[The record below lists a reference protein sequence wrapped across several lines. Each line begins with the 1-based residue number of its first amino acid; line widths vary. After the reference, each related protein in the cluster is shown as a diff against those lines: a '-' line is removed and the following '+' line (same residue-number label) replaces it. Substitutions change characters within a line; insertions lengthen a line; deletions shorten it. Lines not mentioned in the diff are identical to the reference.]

1 MSSLSEFYNVY
12 NQMMNDKKDNS
23 LSDLVEKCKNIIKDN
38 LKYFI
43 DPIKYRRALALLN
56 LKYRT
61 LDKDYSFND
70 LKNELKECYLIE
82 CEDPITLR
90 FKISLND
97 EEYIFSIIP
106 KSLIQ
111 YIKDKYDFYFLD
123 ENNEPYFIFKNGFKI
138 TNTFRKLRNKDLKIT
153 KAIKEN
159 QTFKPHEETMN
170 DVLLQY
176 IGYFRKN

>member
-12 NQMMNDKKDNS
+12 NQIINDKKDHFSFN
-23 LSDLVEKCKNIIKDN
+23 LVEKCQNVIKNN

-43 DPIKYRRALALLN
+43 DPVKYRRALALLN
-56 LKYRT
+56 LKYRV

-82 CEDPITLR
+82 CEDLITLR

-106 KSLIQ
+106 KGLIQ

-138 TNTFRKLRNKDLKIT
+138 SETFRKLRDKDLKTIKT
-153 KAIKEN
+153 IKEN
-159 QTFKPHEETMN
+159 QTFKPHEETIN

-176 IGYFRKN
+176 IGYFRK